1 MAKSAASAK
10 KYSRPRKESAGSKT
24 LTRTP
29 APKAEPKSRTAKKK
43 KEGAPEVSDK
53 EKKAMRAEAHNLK
66 PVVII
71 GKDNVTPGVIQAVDA
86 ALDQHE
92 LIKVKLLQ
100 STSVDKSEAAA
111 VLCVET
117 GATLI
122 QRIGGVALLY
132 RRRDDEEGERPQS
145 SRTSSEF
152 DDDEFEDEED

>member
-1 MAKSAASAK
+1 MAKSASSAK
-10 KYSRPRKESAGSKT
+10 KYIRTRTPSAGSNT
-24 LTRTP
+24 LERTP
-29 APKAEPKSRTAKKK
+29 AAKSEPKRRTSKK

-53 EKKAMRAEAHNLK
+53 EKKAMRAEAHNLN
-66 PVVII
+66 PIVII
-71 GKDNVTPGVIQAVDA
+71 GKDNVTPGVIAAVDA
-86 ALDQHE
+86 ALHQHE

-132 RRRDDEEGERPQS
+132 RRRDDDEGARPRAS
-145 SRTSSEF
+145 KVNS
-152 DDDEFEDEED
+152 EFEDEED

>member
-10 KYSRPRKESAGSKT
+10 KYTRTRKASVGSNT
-24 LTRTP
+24 LTRTQ
-29 APKAEPKSRTAKKK
+29 APKAEPKARTAKKK

-86 ALDQHE
+86 ALEQHE

-132 RRRDDEEGERPQS
+132 RRREGDEGDHPRGSKAS
-145 SRTSSEF
+145 S
-152 DDDEFEDEED
+152 EFEDEED

>member
-10 KYSRPRKESAGSKT
+10 KHTRPKRISPGSNT
-24 LTRTP
+24 LTFTP
-29 APKAEPKSRTAKKK
+29 APKAEPKSRTAKRKS
-43 KEGAPEVSDK
+43 EDAPEVSDK

-66 PVVII
+66 PIVII
-71 GKDNVTPGVIQAVDA
+71 GKDNVTPGVIKAVDA

-132 RRRDDEEGERPQS
+132 RRREGDEGAGPRGPAS
-145 SRTSSEF
+145 SS
-152 DDDEFEDEED
+152 EFEDEED